1 MIFIVRLDFAGVKNE
16 SLLASVVRIER
27 PWTVV
32 WVAPFL
38 KIGLWSLNGFFVIV
52 RREAPSIGRTF
63 SPGGLNCEHRGTGYR
78 E

>member
-1 MIFIVRLDFAGVKNE
+1 MNFVVVVRWQIIFIVRLDFVGVKNK

-38 KIGLWSLNGFFVIV
+38 KIGL
-52 RREAPSIGRTF
+52 
-63 SPGGLNCEHRGTGYR
+63 
-78 E
+78 